1 MLERSDRQLI
11 GSSYSNKNPLGD
23 QLSEGKLYNCQINF
37 LDVFTYPGKCG
48 IVKMSNT
55 DDALYCGN

>member
-23 QLSEGKLYNCQINF
+23 RSLRGEYCIIFRVAYRVAYQCKMQHKL
-37 LDVFTYPGKCG
+37 
-48 IVKMSNT
+48 
-55 DDALYCGN
+55 